1 MADNKPFILREY
13 LLDLDPFKK
22 PKVIGNEE
30 AMATLLTRLILLEPG
45 TNPLYPEMGVGIVS
59 KYRFLGEEQENDLKK
74 DITDQ
79 IERYFPDAMQQN
91 IEFVYN
97 EDNTMNIE
105 ITINDVRF
113 IYDSSIL
120 VPITLEGIREH

>member
-1 MADNKPFILREY
+1 MADNKPFVLRDY

-30 AMATLLTRLILLEPG
+30 AMATLLTRLIMLEPG

-59 KYRFLGEEQENDLKK
+59 KYRFLGKNRENDLKK
-74 DITDQ
+74 DITEQ
-79 IERYFPDAMQQN
+79 IEKYFPDAMQQN

-113 IYDSSIL
+113 IYDSSVL
-120 VPITLEGIREH
+120 VPITLEGIKEN